1 MNAHNQ
7 IRNEVTRTETEY
19 DICPRCPSF
28 FHGLETIAVFFFFLS
43 YVLRKSWII
52 GIVVSRE
59 TAR

>member
-28 FHGLETIAVFFFFLS
+28 FHGLETIAVFFFFPF
-43 YVLRKSWII
+43 LRI
-52 GIVVSRE
+52 
-59 TAR
+59 A